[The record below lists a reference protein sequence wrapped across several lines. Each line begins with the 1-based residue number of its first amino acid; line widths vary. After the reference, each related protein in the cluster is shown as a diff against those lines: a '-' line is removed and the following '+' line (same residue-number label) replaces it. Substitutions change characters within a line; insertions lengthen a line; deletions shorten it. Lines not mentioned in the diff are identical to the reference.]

1 MGLLLHNS
9 NLFKVTRNTLAERL
23 ILINTISVFSSS
35 PKSYCKTNFLD
46 ENTIGGESTAI
57 PKNSR
62 RHEIL
67 TIGSNSNN
75 SLIKL
80 LQETRIFPNY

>member
-23 ILINTISVFSSS
+23 ILINTISVFSSP

-46 ENTIGGESTAI
+46 ENTIEGESTAI
-57 PKNSR
+57 PK
-62 RHEIL
+62 
-67 TIGSNSNN
+67 T
-75 SLIKL
+75 
-80 LQETRIFPNY
+80 QEDMKF

>member
-1 MGLLLHNS
+1 MMMGLLLHNS

-35 PKSYCKTNFLD
+35 PKSYCKTVSNFLD

-57 PKNSR
+57 PN
-62 RHEIL
+62 I
-67 TIGSNSNN
+67 T
-75 SLIKL
+75 
-80 LQETRIFPNY
+80 QF